1 MKVEG
6 RELEVEGLKIQRLS
20 FEGHKVEVK
29 TPRAVRGKVEVERS
43 TRESRH
49 KKVVRKRVNAKK
61 VDGGSWMAE
70 MKRL

>member
-29 TPRAVRGKVEVERS
+29 TPRAVRGKVDARKSTQKSRS
-43 TRESRH
+43 QKSQRE
-49 KKVVRKRVNAKK
+49 K
-61 VDGGSWMAE
+61 G
-70 MKRL
+70 